1 MRLPAL
7 LVAVIVAGVAGPAA
21 AGPYEDGRTAY
32 EAGDYAYALSF
43 WRPLAE
49 QGDVTAQFNL
59 GGMYDLGQG
68 VPKDYAAAVYWYLKA
83 AGQGHANAQYN
94 LANMY
99 EDGQGVLGDGT
110 VAAAA
115 WYRRAADQGYA
126 PAQANLA
133 AMYINGRGVQRDYVQ
148 AYKWLTLALA
158 GFGETESEEYARADQ
173 NRALVA
179 IKMAPAQIGEAE
191 RLASAWMPRPE
202 R

>member
-1 MRLPAL
+1 MRLPVL
-7 LVAVIVAGVAGPAA
+7 LATVIVAGAAGPAA

-32 EAGDYAYALSF
+32 EAGDYAYALGF

-49 QGDVTAQFNL
+49 QGNATAQFNL

-110 VAAAA
+110 AAAAA
-115 WYRRAADQGYA
+115 WYRRAAEQGYA

-133 AMYINGRGVQRDYVQ
+133 AMYINGRGVPRDYVQ
-148 AYKWLTLALA
+148 AYKWLALALA
-158 GFGETESEEYARADQ
+158 GFGEMESEEYARADQ
-173 NRALVA
+173 NRTLVA
-179 IKMAPAQIGEAE
+179 IKMTPAQIAEAE
-191 RLASAWMPRPE
+191 RLAGAWMPRPE